1 MKRLFFILLICF
13 TGLSLFSQS
22 VTVLNPGQ
30 LYKELKKNRLKES
43 ESISING
50 IINLKDIA
58 DLAKYPQL
66 TSLEFKDVSI
76 VPSKKNEII
85 KKITFPLLPNVVK
98 LYISSEAAKDIDIDI
113 TNLPSLNI
121 LSGSG
126 SNSYIG
132 ISNNHLTD
140 FFRVDNL
147 PSRGFGEAIIIDCFH
162 TEKYI
167 HGFTHYYIPKAT
179 ITTYQTGEDGPII
192 LSYYNDKNPDLLFKV
207 DGLGKTSLSGYKE
220 QSLIVP
226 SNIKLIYDGAF
237 DKSKIK
243 KVIFTD
249 NFNPENLTSNYG
261 KVNIPSNIT
270 TYIPKGTYNI
280 YKEKIATPIF
290 ENGVSH
296 TLVYNAEN
304 GLPLQDFIR
313 DYITSIN
320 IDTLKI
326 IGKIKSETELEP
338 LNGLKNMRV
347 LDLTEC
353 VFDYVPNEIIQN
365 EHNIAKQYLD
375 RIWNK
380 YLLSIKKVNDTYAD
394 EMARYLVLGF
404 YSDMADPVFSEQAS
418 SGLIQDSLKYL
429 INKFFG
435 DYSKESIQKMTP
447 LNIREKPVIEEFTN
461 AINNISKFYPNVYE
475 MVSDLKPRDPEAWEE
490 VNDPVDYIRKLEKQY
505 SKKIIKGDPSSDP
518 ELAKNLCMIDPIFD
532 YYIKWGKRAGEFF
545 LYKREKLINNINE
558 IKYSDLTEEFKNEL
572 TNIRV
577 ENKENHTYFLRPFNS
592 LPNLN
597 LIITN
602 PQNVRYNESEL
613 NFKVI

>member
-22 VTVLNPGQ
+22 VTVQKPGQ
-30 LYKELKKNRLKES
+30 LDKEIKKNSLKES

-85 KKITFPLLPNVVK
+85 EKITFPLLPNVVK
-98 LYISSEAAKDIDIDI
+98 LYISSEAAAYIDIDL

-121 LSGSG
+121 LSGSET
-126 SNSYIG
+126 NTYIG

-140 FFRVDNL
+140 FFRIDNW
-147 PSRGFGEAIIIDCFH
+147 PSKSFGFGEEVLIDCFH
-162 TEKYI
+162 IEKDI
-167 HGFTHYYIPKAT
+167 NGFTYNSLPRAT
-179 ITTYQTGEDGPII
+179 ITTYQAGEDGPII
-192 LSYYNDKNPDLLFKV
+192 LSCYNDKNPDLLFKA
-207 DGLGKTSLSGYKE
+207 DGLGKTSLSGYNE
-220 QSLIVP
+220 ESLIVP

-237 DKSKIK
+237 DESKIK

-261 KVNIPSNIT
+261 KVKIPSNIT

-380 YLLSIKKVNDTYAD
+380 YLLSIKKVNDKYAD

-418 SGLIQDSLKYL
+418 SGLIQDSLMYL

-435 DYSKESIQKMTP
+435 DYSKENIQKIIP
-447 LNIREKPVIEEFTN
+447 LSTREKPVIEEFTN
-461 AINNISKFYPNVYE
+461 TINNISKFYPNIYE
-475 MVSDLKPRDPEAWEE
+475 MVSELKPRDPEAWEE

-505 SKKIIKGDPSSDP
+505 SKNIINGDPSSDT
-518 ELAKNLCMIDPIFD
+518 ELAKNLTKIDPIFD
-532 YYIKWGKRAGEFF
+532 YYIKWGNRAGEFF
-545 LYKREKLINNINE
+545 LYKREKLINNFNK
-558 IKYSDLTEEFKNEL
+558 IKYSDLTDEFKDEIIN
-572 TNIRV
+572 TRV
-577 ENKENHTYFLRPFNS
+577 NHTYFLRPFNS